1 MTGIVDQ
8 VSKTVSHAIFGTSSD
23 EQDATAT
30 ATTHDSSQPRS
41 TAAAGEPRI
50 PGSYEEDSAAKDA
63 SMGEYT
69 HRQGANATDI
79 GPKDTSELSDK
90 QESTT
95 AGYGYGMES
104 GKPSQMQSDLNRQGQ
119 QKVDDFDRSAAPQ
132 QGQQQMQKDLKKNTT
147 TTTST
152 STPSHQRTSS
162 ASDQAKDAAYS
173 TSNRA
178 QTAYESGM
186 GRIDSSR
193 KGHQQPQTQTQNKQ
207 ADTTTTSSDTA
218 GKSGMGSTAAAAGA
232 TGAAAAGTAAAVGS
246 HEKSKGTTT
255 SSHKDT
261 QLAQD
266 YDSQD
271 RELSGA
277 ATEDNGKK
285 GGHRRRN
292 SHGFKHA
299 IGKIFKR
306 RSSKGGK
313 DDEQPTSPTADK
325 NGAGTT
331 EAGLATGAATVGAGT
346 GAAATSDA
354 HNKQTTTADTMR
366 KNQKQTAA
374 DNGMSQSRA
383 EDTAIGTSGIKSS
396 SDMATANK
404 SMASSDMKTD
414 TKTGASGMRTGDTM
428 TGSSDMKSADTSKG
442 STNVKS
448 GDTAMATSGMG
459 SSEMKSDNTSM
470 GTSGMKS
477 EDAMGTETSENKS
490 GMSST
495 MGAGVG
501 AATGAAAGYGMNQAG
516 KMGSTGDKV
525 KQGISTTHEN
535 MDFEKDIDLSKGDMK
550 QNLTSTGKNLGQ
562 DAYKSGSGAFKE
574 LSGGAA
580 GGAGVGGMM
589 GSNKEGSEDATTATS
604 GQDQSYQ
611 STLDPGSANSSSG
624 ATMDTGRYA
633 RTDLDKDTSQQAE
646 GKH

>member
-30 ATTHDSSQPRS
+30 ATAHDSSQPRS

-50 PGSYEEDSAAKDA
+50 PGSYEEDSEAKDA

-69 HRQGANATDI
+69 HRQGGNTADI
-79 GPKDTSELSDK
+79 GPKDTSELSGH
-90 QESTT
+90 QESSNRD
-95 AGYGYGMES
+95 YGYGMES
-104 GKPSQMQSDLNRQGQ
+104 GRSDLNRQGQ
-119 QKVDDFDRSAAPQ
+119 QKGEDLDRS
-132 QGQQQMQKDLKKNTT
+132 GVSQQQMQSDLKKNATA
-147 TTTST
+147 S
-152 STPSHQRTSS
+152 SHQRTSS

-193 KGHQQPQTQTQNKQ
+193 KGHQQPQTQSQTQTQAQTQNKQ

-218 GKSGMGSTAAAAGA
+218 GKSGMGGTAAAAGA
-232 TGAAAAGTAAAVGS
+232 TGAAAAGGTAAAIGS
-246 HEKSKGTTT
+246 HEKSKDTTA
-255 SSHKDT
+255 SSHQDT

-271 RELSGA
+271 RDIAGTTSE
-277 ATEDNGKK
+277 ENGKK
-285 GGHRRRN
+285 SGHRRRN
-292 SHGFKHA
+292 SHSFKQA
-299 IGKIFKR
+299 IGRIFKR

-331 EAGLATGAATVGAGT
+331 EAGLATGAAAVGAGT

-354 HNKQTTTADTMR
+354 HNKQATTADTMK
-366 KNQKQTAA
+366 KNQQYTAA
-374 DNGMSQSRA
+374 DNSMSQSRT

-414 TKTGASGMRTGDTM
+414 TTTGASGMRSGDTTM
-428 TGSSDMKSADTSKG
+428 GSSGMKSDDTTMGSSNMKSGDTTLGSSEMGSSDMKS
-442 STNVKS
+442 
-448 GDTAMATSGMG
+448 GDA
-459 SSEMKSDNTSM
+459 SM
-470 GTSGMKS
+470 GTES
-477 EDAMGTETSENKS
+477 SENKS

-495 MGAGVG
+495 MGAGL
-501 AATGAAAGYGMNQAG
+501 GAAAGAGAGYGMSQAG
-516 KMGSTGDKV
+516 KMGTTGDKV
-525 KQGISTTHEN
+525 KQGISTTHKN
-535 MDFEKDIDLSKGDMK
+535 MDFEKDVDLSKGDMK

-580 GGAGVGGMM
+580 GGAGVGAM
-589 GSNKEGSEDATTATS
+589 GSKKEGSEDATTTTS

-646 GKH
+646 GKHRHLDHGNGPAKEN